1 MEFNVEIFYDCLIS
15 GLKYLYI
22 TVELSAFAVLSGCIW
37 GLAVAVVRNYKMPI
51 VSKIFA
57 ILVTVYQGIP
67 LVVALLIY
75 TILFNSGFNSFMKFL
90 HINITVA
97 DVNFIVVGYFA
108 LTLSAVCEMSE
119 SFRTALKSIPVNQY
133 EASYS
138 VGLTRIQT
146 LKRIIIP
153 QMIPVAVPNV
163 MNNVVGI
170 IKSTSLVTAIG
181 IVEMMSGALIPSG
194 LTYSYIEG
202 YTAAGLIYWG
212 FTIIVLFLAHWI
224 ENKTKRYRRQP

>member
-1 MEFNVEIFYDCLIS
+1 M
-15 GLKYLYI
+15 
-22 TVELSAFAVLSGCIW
+22 
-37 GLAVAVVRNYKMPI
+37 AVAVVRNYKMPI

-119 SFRTALKSIPVNQY
+119 SFRTALKSILVNQY